1 MRNAEL
7 QGGSD
12 PRGPPPCTTRARSIP
27 HSAFRIPHSGFH
39 VTIPNLVER
48 AVDGRFGPYGGR
60 YVPETLMAALEELE
74 RVYEAAKGDA
84 EFWGELD
91 GLLKHYVGRP
101 TPLTETPRLGAQLG
115 DGVIVALDRKS
126 TRLNS
131 SHGYISYAVFCLKKK
146 KP

>member
-12 PRGPPPCTTRARSIP
+12 PRGPPPSTTRARSIP

-74 RVYEAAKGDA
+74 RVYEAAKGD
-84 EFWGELD
+84 
-91 GLLKHYVGRP
+91 
-101 TPLTETPRLGAQLG
+101 
-115 DGVIVALDRKS
+115 RKS

-131 SHGYISYAVFCLKKK
+131 SHSQISYAVFCLTT
-146 KP
+146 

>member
-84 EFWGELD
+84 EFWGRSEERR
-91 GLLKHYVGRP
+91 VGKEGRG
-101 TPLTETPRLGAQLG
+101 RGARG
-115 DGVIVALDRKS
+115 EG
-126 TRLNS
+126 
-131 SHGYISYAVFCLKKK
+131 KKK
-146 KP
+146 DRWTRVEVRRG